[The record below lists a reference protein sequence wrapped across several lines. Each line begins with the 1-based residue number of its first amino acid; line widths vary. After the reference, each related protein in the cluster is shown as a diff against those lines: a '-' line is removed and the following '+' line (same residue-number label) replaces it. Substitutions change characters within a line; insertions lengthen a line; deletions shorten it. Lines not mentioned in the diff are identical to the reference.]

1 MFGHFTTLCMKVL
14 MKKET
19 VRKPEKNQENEA
31 QNPNLFEA
39 TQFAWIMEF
48 MKLIRCTA
56 DTTFSIFKET

>member
-1 MFGHFTTLCMKVL
+1 

>member
-1 MFGHFTTLCMKVL
+1 MFGHFTTLCMKKKK
-14 MKKET
+14 KKET

-56 DTTFSIFKET
+56 DTTFSVFKET

>member
-1 MFGHFTTLCMKVL
+1 MHESVNEKGNC
-14 MKKET
+14 KKA
-19 VRKPEKNQENEA
+19 RKNQENQA

-48 MKLIRCTA
+48 MKLIRGTA

>member
-1 MFGHFTTLCMKVL
+1 MKVL
-14 MKKET
+14 VKKET
-19 VRKPEKNQENEA
+19 VRKPEKNQENQA

-48 MKLIRCTA
+48 MKLIRGTA